1 MSHKR
6 VYSMYQINMIIS
18 IVVSVMTVPIVSVF
32 TYIFN
37 VTAYVSINNVL
48 YIALA
53 IMIIIFG
60 TTFFFTLLTKDKL
73 IRKLKPSY
81 QKEFTFIS
89 AMSALGVLGS
99 GVLFMY
105 LGGDQFYV
113 AHVIIPLGLV
123 TYSIIYL
130 IGDRFF
136 NVRLIR
142 R

>member
-1 MSHKR
+1 
-6 VYSMYQINMIIS
+6 MYQINVIIS
-18 IVVSVMTVPIVSVF
+18 IVISIMTVPIVSVF

-37 VTAYVSINNVL
+37 ITNYVSVTNIL

-53 IMIIIFG
+53 LMIIVFG
-60 TTFFFTLLTKDKL
+60 TTFFITLLSKEQL

-89 AMSALGVLGS
+89 SISAIGVLGS

-105 LGGDQFYV
+105 LGGDQIYV
-113 AHVIIPLGLV
+113 PHVIIPLGLI
-123 TYSIIYL
+123 TYSIIYV

-136 NVRLIR
+136 NIRLIR

>member
-1 MSHKR
+1 
-6 VYSMYQINMIIS
+6 MYQINLILSVVIS
-18 IVVSVMTVPIVSVF
+18 IMTVPIVSVF

-37 VTAYVSINNVL
+37 ITNYVSVTNIL

-53 IMIIIFG
+53 LMIIVFG
-60 TTFFFTLLTKDKL
+60 TTFFITLLSKEQL

-89 AMSALGVLGS
+89 SISAIGVLGS

-113 AHVIIPLGLV
+113 PHVIIPLGLI
-123 TYSIIYL
+123 TYSIIYV

-136 NVRLIR
+136 NIRLIR